1 MDSHLSKK
9 LPDRSAERDQRLW
22 SKTMKDLEQKPRIF
36 SQAMLGIKKILARH
50 EVVPDNKKR
59 RVCMLRKIIILMIG
73 AILFQ
78 TQIAEAT
85 GQAPWAPAACKS
97 LVQGSVTI
105 NKVTKIGVAPFDPT
119 GGSNMMEISGTR
131 SNGAPISV
139 RFKIVRDPCTNCT
152 QVEANRVDSS
162 NICQDNARIAL
173 ALNKPLQFLENGQG
187 ALCEIDINGSNLKVV
202 EIRHTT
208 SVNTLLPPG
217 TCAVGVLP
225 GVQQILFPDDPSG
238 AIN

>member
-105 NKVTKIGVAPFDPT
+105 TTHAAGELMPAFGV
-119 GGSNMMEISGTR
+119 
-131 SNGAPISV
+131 
-139 RFKIVRDPCTNCT
+139 
-152 QVEANRVDSS
+152 VD
-162 NICQDNARIAL
+162 
-173 ALNKPLQFLENGQG
+173 
-187 ALCEIDINGSNLKVV
+187 
-202 EIRHTT
+202 
-208 SVNTLLPPG
+208 
-217 TCAVGVLP
+217 
-225 GVQQILFPDDPSG
+225 GVQNATVEMAHTAPYYFFGKDETFYFSLLLFHSFILYFKK
-238 AIN
+238 